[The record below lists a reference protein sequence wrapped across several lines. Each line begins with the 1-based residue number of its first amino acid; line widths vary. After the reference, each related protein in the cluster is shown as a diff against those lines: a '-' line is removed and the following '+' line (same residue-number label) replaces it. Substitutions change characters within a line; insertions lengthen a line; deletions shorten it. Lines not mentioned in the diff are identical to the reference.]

1 MLGRRSLVGG
11 AALFASLGLAACA
24 TEPAPQAVT
33 TTAVSTPQT
42 TAAPQGADDAT
53 LTLSVPAVAALDPAF
68 VLSDAEC
75 ALSYQLFDTLTDYDY
90 ERGKLVGLAAS
101 SWDVNGRGDEIVF
114 HLVHGASFH
123 NGDPVTSESFKA
135 SWERLVASLNSD
147 APSPNAYRLSGVDG
161 FDEFVAGEEARMRGL
176 ECPDEETLR
185 VRLSAPDV
193 DFPSLVAHPSLAPLP
208 EGEGTGT
215 RTAYYA
221 SHPIGNGPF
230 RLVQDWDGTSA
241 LELEPFAD
249 YHSGAPRLSKL
260 CLLPQTA
267 AEGYKALEAG
277 TVDFASV
284 PVDRMS
290 EAKLKLKQP
299 KSGYTLSSEERLLLG
314 EALRCCYLACNL
326 SDAQLGSVHL
336 RHALSLALNR
346 QAICDDALGGTGEPA
361 DGIVPPVC
369 PGYEAGSWSNVR
381 YDVAAATAILDQY
394 WPAGQDGT
402 RPLSLTLAHES
413 DEDST
418 QVARLVAE
426 YLDRVGVKLTL
437 APLSGHDLRS
447 ALAQGSYQLALTVLA
462 PTTPDLDAVLY
473 PLFFG
478 GSGATGT
485 LGYNEEPV
493 NKLLSEARAC
503 GDEQERLT
511 LYQQVNRMVGLDM
524 PVLPLVYDR
533 LHVACSERVASLAID
548 PVGRQHCAKAQL
560 KA

>member
-215 RTAYYA
+215 RTVYYA

-394 WPAGQDGT
+394 WPAGQDGA

-413 DEDST
+413 DEGST